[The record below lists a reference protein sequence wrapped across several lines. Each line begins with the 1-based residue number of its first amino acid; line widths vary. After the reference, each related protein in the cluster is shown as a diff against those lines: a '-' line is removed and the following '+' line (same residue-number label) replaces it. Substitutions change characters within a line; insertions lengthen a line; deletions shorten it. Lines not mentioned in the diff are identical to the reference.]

1 MRGSACVRI
10 YVYLYTHIYVCVCIS
25 VSIGLVTPFYSA
37 SLVETVQSEIASE
50 SPGIL
55 DVFRDG
61 AIRLVEVSNKGRLI
75 PIYSLL
81 PPTIAY
87 GVSKYLFTL
96 AVQGVTSRIMHIR
109 QKHTQELTVSLLYR
123 CKDNT

>member
-1 MRGSACVRI
+1 MVII
-10 YVYLYTHIYVCVCIS
+10 YQYYYISLVLKITEEINKKYDS

-81 PPTIAY
+81 PPTVAY

-109 QKHTQELTVSLLYR
+109 QKQSQELRVRFIY
-123 CKDNT
+123 

>member
-1 MRGSACVRI
+1 M
-10 YVYLYTHIYVCVCIS
+10 
-25 VSIGLVTPFYSA
+25 
-37 SLVETVQSEIASE
+37 QSEITSD

-61 AIRLVEVSNKGRLI
+61 AIRLVEVNSKGRLI

-81 PPTIAY
+81 PSTIAY

-109 QKHTQELTVSLLYR
+109 QKQSQELRVSFVH
-123 CKDNT
+123 